1 MAKAKKKSAKEASE
15 TFHNIMA
22 ASVKGNPKPKK
33 SVAPDITKLMQALNH
48 IGEEIALVVPDYN
61 EYTVMQISPIG
72 TGQLFYN
79 INDSCSTDKSKKIEK
94 VILENAAL
102 LDLKVVTEIE

>member
-22 ASVKGNPKPKK
+22 ASVKGNPKPKMKDIDIDK
-33 SVAPDITKLMQALNH
+33 SMNILNHLKEEVAMIAPDW
-48 IGEEIALVVPDYN
+48 GDY
-61 EYTVMQISPIG
+61 VILQISPRQNNRIY
-72 TGQLFYN
+72 YN
-79 INDSCSTDKSKKIEK
+79 IDSGCPIDKSKKIEK

-102 LDLKVVTEIE
+102 LNLAVTTDDIE